1 MSSIFFSFQLNLVT
15 IMSTNSFLFSALMS
29 SSSFSSS
36 VITKINAAAMMSLFL
51 CVNGPWLNSLLN
63 YIIIW
68 FSNLVALSEAF
79 FNFVKEWSFI
89 IFGTSNFK
97 PKSTR
102 LHRVNDHFFWHTFP
116 RMKNLLN
123 YFLWKY
129 RLHVTWK
136 L

>member
-51 CVNGPWLNSLLN
+51 CVNGCWLNALLN
-63 YIIIW
+63 YTIIW
-68 FSNLVALSEAF
+68 FSSLFVLSEAF

-89 IFGTSNFK
+89 IFRTSNFK
-97 PKSTR
+97 SKSTGPY
-102 LHRVNDHFFWHTFP
+102 RVNDHFFWQTFP
-116 RMKNLLN
+116 QMKNLLN
-123 YFLWKY
+123 YFLWNY